1 MAVKLVRNEDG
12 TYEYVDAA
20 SQSSQVN
27 NLKSINNEF
36 EAYESNQ
43 KTSLNQSTDIGSQT
57 SQLIREMPG
66 QTTTRFNDQ
75 TGQFETTTDTQAV
88 SVEGFKE
95 PERTADST
103 ALTPMQQVER
113 LTAAT
118 RPTSSTGSTDRVY
131 ELMARQQK
139 LAEKAQQFN
148 QLYKG
153 ADLAFRAYD
162 TFTGIRD
169 ATKLNIVPMKGG
181 STGVNLSGFM
191 GTNVGQSTIG
201 GVGTAG
207 AIGYGAGKL
216 IGAKESEARGMGAGA
231 AIGTAVGGPIGGV
244 IGGAIG
250 GIVGCFLP
258 NTEITMADGSKK
270 KIINIELKDNIK
282 VGGNVFATAKFLITN
297 LYDYKGVKV
306 SGSHMV
312 NENNKWIRV
321 EDSNIAKSLGNDE
334 HVVYTLGTQNR
345 RIVINDILFTD
356 YFEIDEKE
364 ELVKQG
370 DSYFDTWKLHSDYLS
385 QQNVYKINEKQ
396 TLELR

>member
-27 NLKSINNEF
+27 NLKSINNDF

-118 RPTSSTGSTDRVY
+118 RPTSSTGSTDRAY
-131 ELMARQQK
+131 ELIARQQK
-139 LAEKAQQFN
+139 LAERAQKFN

-153 ADLAFRAYD
+153 ADLAFNVYINRQ
-162 TFTGIRD
+162 
-169 ATKLNIVPMKGG
+169 
-181 STGVNLSGFM
+181 VNL
-191 GTNVGQSTIG
+191 
-201 GVGTAG
+201 
-207 AIGYGAGKL
+207 
-216 IGAKESEARGMGAGA
+216 
-231 AIGTAVGGPIGGV
+231 
-244 IGGAIG
+244 
-250 GIVGCFLP
+250 
-258 NTEITMADGSKK
+258 
-270 KIINIELKDNIK
+270 
-282 VGGNVFATAKFLITN
+282 
-297 LYDYKGVKV
+297 
-306 SGSHMV
+306 
-312 NENNKWIRV
+312 
-321 EDSNIAKSLGNDE
+321 
-334 HVVYTLGTQNR
+334 
-345 RIVINDILFTD
+345 
-356 YFEIDEKE
+356 
-364 ELVKQG
+364 
-370 DSYFDTWKLHSDYLS
+370 
-385 QQNVYKINEKQ
+385 
-396 TLELR
+396 

>member
-1 MAVKLVRNEDG
+1 MVLKLVKNAAG
-12 TYEYVDAA
+12 QYEYKDAMETA
-20 SQSSQVN
+20 APN
-27 NLKSINNEF
+27 ITANEF
-36 EAYESNQ
+36 EAYTGGTQTTLTGGTDLGTQTASLMRETPSQIETTIDPRTGETRTTGGAQATEIQQQQFAPPSSAELVESPLERASRIAQQFPMQQQTGPSPQQFLGQIQEMQN
-43 KTSLNQSTDIGSQT
+43 KALKAERINTLLRGGVDLGVSYLNLSRTGGALNIQ
-57 SQLIREMPG
+57 
-66 QTTTRFNDQ
+66 QTTTPLLN
-75 TGQFETTTDTQAV
+75 V
-88 SVEGFKE
+88 
-95 PERTADST
+95 
-103 ALTPMQQVER
+103 
-113 LTAAT
+113 AAT
-118 RPTSSTGSTDRVY
+118 PVGASTV
-131 ELMARQQK
+131 
-139 LAEKAQQFN
+139 
-148 QLYKG
+148 
-153 ADLAFRAYD
+153 
-162 TFTGIRD
+162 
-169 ATKLNIVPMKGG
+169 
-181 STGVNLSGFM
+181 
-191 GTNVGQSTIG
+191 G
-201 GVGTAG
+201 GVGAAG

-231 AIGTAVGGPIGGV
+231 AIGTAVGGPVGGV
-244 IGGAIG
+244 IGGVIG

-258 NTEITMADGSKK
+258 DTEITMADGSKK
-270 KIINIELKDNIK
+270 KIIDIELKDNIK
-282 VGGNVFATAKFLITN
+282 VGGNVFATAKFLVTN

-321 EDSNIAKSLGNDE
+321 EDSDIAKSLGNDE

>member
-1 MAVKLVRNEDG
+1 MALQLVLDENGNYTYQDPRTVKPRPIISND
-12 TYEYVDAA
+12 
-20 SQSSQVN
+20 
-27 NLKSINNEF
+27 F

-43 KTSLNQSTDIGSQT
+43 KTKLVGDTNIGEQT
-57 SQLIREMPG
+57 QQIIRETPG
-66 QTTTRFNDQ
+66 QYTTTFNEQ
-75 TGQFETTTDTQAV
+75 TGQFETRTKGDEVTSIPFQAPTGV
-88 SVEGFKE
+88 TPSQPTE
-95 PERTADST
+95 T
-103 ALTPMQQVER
+103 ALDKVQR
-113 LTAAT
+113 ITAAT
-118 RPTSSTGSTDRVY
+118 KPSSPVDFRG
-131 ELMARQQK
+131 ELAAMQDKAI
-139 LAEKAQQFN
+139 KAQRIN
-148 QLYKG
+148 TL
-153 ADLAFRAYD
+153 
-162 TFTGIRD
+162 I
-169 ATKLNIVPMKGG
+169 KGG
-181 STGVNLSGFM
+181 FDLGATYLRYGTGQGTAMNIMPTTQLTQVAATPIGASTL
-191 GTNVGQSTIG
+191 G

-258 NTEITMADGSKK
+258 NTEIAMADGSKK

>member
-1 MAVKLVRNEDG
+1 MALQLVLDKNG
-12 TYEYVDAA
+12 NYTYQDPRTVEPRPII
-20 SQSSQVN
+20 S
-27 NLKSINNEF
+27 NEF
-36 EAYESNQ
+36 EAYESKQETKLAGDTN
-43 KTSLNQSTDIGSQT
+43 IGAQT
-57 SQLIREMPG
+57 EQLIRETPG
-66 QTTTRFNDQ
+66 QYTTTFNEQ
-75 TGQFETTTDTQAV
+75 TGQFETRTKGDEITNIPFQAPTGV
-88 SVEGFKE
+88 TPSGPTE
-95 PERTADST
+95 T
-103 ALTPMQQVER
+103 ALQKVQRITSATKPSSPVDFSGEIMAMQDKALKAQRINTLIKGGFDLGVSYLRASQPLNIQQTTTPLLNV
-113 LTAAT
+113 AAT
-118 RPTSSTGSTDRVY
+118 P
-131 ELMARQQK
+131 
-139 LAEKAQQFN
+139 
-148 QLYKG
+148 
-153 ADLAFRAYD
+153 
-162 TFTGIRD
+162 I
-169 ATKLNIVPMKGG
+169 
-181 STGVNLSGFM
+181 
-191 GTNVGQSTIG
+191 GQSTLG

-216 IGAKESEARGMGAGA
+216 IGAKEGEARGMGAGA

-270 KIINIELKDNIK
+270 KIIDIELKDNIK
-282 VGGNVFATAKFLITN
+282 VGGNVFATAKFLVTN

-321 EDSNIAKSLGNDE
+321 EDSDIAKSLGNDE